1 MSVQMD
7 TTNAQDSSDEFSS
20 DSEYANLSGEEWQK
34 VANGGTKRKK
44 DARRTATPR
53 KRVVQKTTPP
63 SSPSSHPPA
72 NSPAEFSPKVLVIN
86 APQWKGEFPVMIAL
100 STEYP
105 ALKILTKRGLTRTLI
120 RAKDQASQD
129 SLLNITSLQQ
139 KPVSFTPLP
148 DTKAT
153 RYGIV
158 QRVPLAVPTALLRA
172 TTPLVL
178 EADRMSVWN
187 STAKAAQPTMSI
199 KIKYEGNLPASL
211 EIGHL
216 GSFSVRPF
224 TPDPIRCYRCQ
235 RFGHTTRTCH
245 QETSTC
251 GICSGA
257 HRTTV
262 CQQKRK
268 TETVTPQCSNCKG
281 KHSTASKACP
291 VRKLRAQALAPKLSS
306 TKKTPAATKQ
316 TKPSSKDFRPTMADF
331 PKAQQAHYPEQL
343 ISVPPAKAPTVPTT
357 AVATTQHSYAGATSR
372 NSAHKQNTQAAKPTR
387 QQKATSTPA
396 VPGTPINNKPTLVA
410 SKPSS
415 CSTPKVSA
423 TTQEETE
430 TAETCNQLLEM
441 LFAQLDQLR
450 PLLAVRQKA
459 TRNIVAKMLSST
471 QALLGEIIAVM

>member
-34 VANGGTKRKK
+34 VSIGGTKRKK

-72 NSPAEFSPKVLVIN
+72 NSPAGFSPKVLVIN

-172 TTPLVL
+172 ITPLVL

-199 KIKYEGNLPASL
+199 KIKYEGSLPASL

-262 CQQKRK
+262 CQQNAKQKQSRHDAATAKGSIQHLRK
-268 TETVTPQCSNCKG
+268 LAQSGSYVLRHWLQNSAAPRKPQQQQNKPNHPAKTFVQQWPTSRKPG
-281 KHSTASKACP
+281 KHNTP
-291 VRKLRAQALAPKLSS
+291 NNLS
-306 TKKTPAATKQ
+306 Q
-316 TKPSSKDFRPTMADF
+316 RH
-331 PKAQQAHYPEQL
+331 QQRLPQYQ
-343 ISVPPAKAPTVPTT
+343 
-357 AVATTQHSYAGATSR
+357 R
-372 NSAHKQNTQAAKPTR
+372 R
-387 QQKATSTPA
+387 
-396 VPGTPINNKPTLVA
+396 
-410 SKPSS
+410 
-415 CSTPKVSA
+415 
-423 TTQEETE
+423 
-430 TAETCNQLLEM
+430 
-441 LFAQLDQLR
+441 R
-450 PLLAVRQKA
+450 
-459 TRNIVAKMLSST
+459 
-471 QALLGEIIAVM
+471 